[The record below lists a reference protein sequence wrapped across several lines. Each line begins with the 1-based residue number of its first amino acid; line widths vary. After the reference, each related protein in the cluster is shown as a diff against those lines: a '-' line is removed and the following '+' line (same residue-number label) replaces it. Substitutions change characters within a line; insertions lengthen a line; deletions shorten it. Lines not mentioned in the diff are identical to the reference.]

1 MPSKFKCGLQFDK
14 KNLGSTILS
23 IIQFPSPY
31 YSISGKQDNSDF
43 DGYDIWESINNKK
56 EFLRDE
62 IIYNL
67 DIADQSP
74 NFQFAVR
81 LKNWKL
87 FWGQEGKLNVNSKPK
102 TFLKLFNLERDPYE
116 KRNLAELKV
125 DKVQKIKKLI
135 YSRVKDMKPS
145 FHPNRFNLAFPRYND
160 GIIQSGWCQSNWDTI
175 LWKYQTQWDKILK
188 NLEGA
193 QENNYDLVYD
203 YDYNY
208 D

>member
-1 MPSKFKCGLQFDK
+1 
-14 KNLGSTILS
+14 
-23 IIQFPSPY
+23 
-31 YSISGKQDNSDF
+31 
-43 DGYDIWESINNKK
+43 
-56 EFLRDE
+56 
-62 IIYNL
+62 
-67 DIADQSP
+67 
-74 NFQFAVR
+74 
-81 LKNWKL
+81 
-87 FWGQEGKLNVNSKPK
+87 
-102 TFLKLFNLERDPYE
+102 
-116 KRNLAELKV
+116 
-125 DKVQKIKKLI
+125 
-135 YSRVKDMKPS
+135 MKPS

>member
-1 MPSKFKCGLQFDK
+1 MPSKFKCGLQFDQ

-102 TFLKLFNLERDPYE
+102 SFLKLFNLERDPYE

>member
-14 KNLGSTILS
+14 KNLRSTILS

-102 TFLKLFNLERDPYE
+102 SFLKLFNLERDPYE

>member
-1 MPSKFKCGLQFDK
+1 M
-14 KNLGSTILS
+14 ST
-23 IIQFPSPY
+23 IQFPSPY

-102 TFLKLFNLERDPYE
+102 SFLKLFNLERDPYE

>member
-203 YDYNY
+203 YDYY
-208 D
+208 A

>member
-43 DGYDIWESINNKK
+43 DGYDIWESINSKK

-102 TFLKLFNLERDPYE
+102 SFLKLFNLERDPYE

>member
-102 TFLKLFNLERDPYE
+102 SFLKLFNLERDPYE